1 MIESAPPIST
11 KEKLTATDVDIYYG
25 TFHAIKNASLKMH
38 ENSVT
43 ALIITAGLSVGATS
57 PNDLNPFH
65 TAETLAVHLWYTH
78 SESIVPD
85 VDRIGNGSAL
95 VLLIMVLI
103 FNIAARVG
111 GRALSKRLTGRP
123 T

>member
-1 MIESAPPIST
+1 
-11 KEKLTATDVDIYYG
+11 
-25 TFHAIKNASLKMH
+25 
-38 ENSVT
+38 
-43 ALIITAGLSVGATS
+43 LSVSANA
-57 PNDLNPFH
+57 PYDLNPFH

-95 VLLIMVLI
+95 VLLIMVLV
-103 FNIAARVG
+103 FNILARIG
-111 GRALSKRLTGRP
+111 GRALSQRLTGRP

>member
-1 MIESAPPIST
+1 MTTGIVLVAGRIFGE
-11 KEKLTATDVDIYYG
+11 TA
-25 TFHAIKNASLKMH
+25 
-38 ENSVT
+38 
-43 ALIITAGLSVGATS
+43 ALIFTAGLSVSANA
-57 PNDLNPFH
+57 PYDLNPFH

-95 VLLIMVLI
+95 VLLIMVLV
-103 FNIAARVG
+103 FNIFARIG
-111 GRALSKRLTGRP
+111 GRALSRRLTGRP